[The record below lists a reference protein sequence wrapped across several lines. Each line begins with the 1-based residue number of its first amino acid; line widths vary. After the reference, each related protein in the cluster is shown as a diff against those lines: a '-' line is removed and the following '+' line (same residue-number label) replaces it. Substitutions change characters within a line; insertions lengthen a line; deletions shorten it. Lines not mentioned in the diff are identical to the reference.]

1 MKRIK
6 KLVKRIDDEI
16 CSAEYYAEK
25 AIEYKMDGE
34 TDMYKKFSQMANEEL
49 GHAMTIHDIAVK
61 EIDKVQ
67 SVITP
72 PADMRE
78 KWELAHADYIERVA
92 KIKSYINI

>member
-6 KLVKRIDDEI
+6 KLVSKIDEELRG
-16 CSAEYYAEK
+16 AEHYMEK

-34 TDMYKKFSQMANEEL
+34 NDMYKKFSQMASEEL

-61 EIDKVQ
+61 EIEKVQ

-78 KWELAHADYIERVA
+78 KWELAHADYIERAA
-92 KIKSYINI
+92 KIKSYINM